1 MDFICLSCGC
11 ASFTC
16 AAYACGGC
24 SVHHVTL
31 PHPRSSH
38 APRQL
43 AVQSFFCAQL
53 RCGCLCLLL
62 LLLICLLPFGFWQ
75 INEAPT
81 RCNFPP
87 APSRTLLLSI
97 PLPPAPLLLRFL
109 FRMRLLARQ
118 VISKTCNFN
127 FVASPFA
134 VVVLCG
140 TSRMQHRFLPAAAR
154 EGAEEG
160 QGVG

>member
-1 MDFICLSCGC
+1 MCRIRMWRVHSTFPT
-11 ASFTC
+11 TC
-16 AAYACGGC
+16 
-24 SVHHVTL
+24 
-31 PHPRSSH
+31 PRRSSH

-43 AVQSFFCAQL
+43 AVQSFFCAQP
-53 RCGCLCLLL
+53 RCGCLCLL

-81 RCNFPP
+81 RCKSLPG
-87 APSRTLLLSI
+87 PSCPILVPI

-140 TSRMQHRFLPAAAR
+140 TSRMQHRFLPAAAQEWGKGR
-154 EGAEEG
+154 E
-160 QGVG
+160 

>member
-1 MDFICLSCGC
+1 MPHTHVAG
-11 ASFTC
+11 
-16 AAYACGGC
+16 AAYT
-24 SVHHVTL
+24 SHLPLPLPLLL
-31 PHPRSSH
+31 PHILP
-38 APRQL
+38 APAVRHMPHGSL

-53 RCGCLCLLL
+53 RCCCCCRLCL

-81 RCNFPP
+81 RCKSP
-87 APSRTLLLSI
+87 APF
-97 PLPPAPLLLRFL
+97 PVPLLLRFL

-134 VVVLCG
+134 VVVVVVLYG
-140 TSRMQHRFLPAAAR
+140 TSRMQHRFLR
-154 EGAEEG
+154 EGERG
-160 QGVG
+160 GVG